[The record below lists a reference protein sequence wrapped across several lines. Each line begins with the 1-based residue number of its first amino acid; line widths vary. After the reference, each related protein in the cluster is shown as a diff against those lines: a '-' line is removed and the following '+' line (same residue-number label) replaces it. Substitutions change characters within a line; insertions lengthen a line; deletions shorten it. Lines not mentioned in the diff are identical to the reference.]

1 MDVAAMA
8 EHPDRPASIAHIW
21 AQAAHD
27 LRQPVQAALLLAGGL
42 DSTAEPAQLQRT
54 AHHIDGSLRCL
65 DDMLEILILLSRI
78 EAGLQLAA
86 PRPCELADLLQ
97 PIVQETTAIAAERG
111 QPLRF
116 GGLEGMVRSHPG
128 LLATAVRSLVINA
141 VDAADGEEISLT
153 CRRHGDTLRLEATF
167 ASAGTAAASAR
178 RAFVQLGPSRKGSSG
193 GVLALG
199 PILLEHVCR
208 LLGHAFEDGR
218 PTPGRRQL
226 SLVLSA
232 PSR

>member
-1 MDVAAMA
+1 MA
-8 EHPDRPASIAHIW
+8 EDPDRPASIAHIW

-54 AHHIDGSLRCL
+54 ANHLDGSLRCL

-78 EAGLQLAA
+78 EAGLQMAT

-97 PIVQETTAIAAERG
+97 PILQETTAIAAERG

-116 GGLEGMVRSHPG
+116 EGLEGMVRSHPR

-141 VDAADGEEISLT
+141 IDCADGEAINLA
-153 CRRHGDTLRLEATF
+153 CRRHGDTLRLEAGF
-167 ASAGTAAASAR
+167 ASAHTGRKAPSAPLSSLRR
-178 RAFVQLGPSRKGSSG
+178 RARAPLTACSG
-193 GVLALG
+193 WVRFCWGHA
-199 PILLEHVCR
+199 CR
-208 LLGHAFEDGR
+208 LLGDAFEDDR
-218 PTPGRRQL
+218 PSPGRRQL
-226 SLVLSA
+226 ALVLSVSA
-232 PSR
+232 TSR